1 MTAEQLFQE
10 HHRIAYHIVNKCGR
24 WKPFVDREDMRQIA
38 LAAVWEAAQAFDPAR
53 GVKFV
58 TFAGEYVKSAIRHEV
73 ERHLAK
79 KRGGSGTGKE
89 GRPTCRPAVRVSMVK
104 RESGDPID
112 ELTYHPDPTAAM
124 DGEDM
129 DAARQSLL
137 DGVLGMMPRRLAEA
151 LRHQF
156 LGGLDR
162 EQAAL
167 AAGFKNRRCF
177 QVTLDNWRRNQSEFL
192 NLLFER
198 RFQCLA

>member
-1 MTAEQLFQE
+1 M
-10 HHRIAYHIVNKCGR
+10 
-24 WKPFVDREDMRQIA
+24 
-38 LAAVWEAAQAFDPAR
+38 
-53 GVKFV
+53 KFV